1 VTTPARTAEHDAFG
15 PWIDTVRTTDEVPR
29 LFRPHGVDPFAA
41 RLVLKVPRDIPRRDT
56 DPSMDLYEHL
66 LVVGDRELEVL
77 SRDGSGYG
85 VRRIPFADLVAVRDR
100 VDLLDGLLTLHA
112 ADGAELRI
120 PFNGASAD
128 VVVELT
134 ELLVGLAGAAG
145 GIPDGS
151 PARAEAVA
159 PRVDLGA
166 DEAGV
171 ASAYFDLAARDPQL
185 RYLSSRPRGSSRSTC
200 RRRRPAAPPAPDEP
214 GRRRRRVHA
223 PRAADPHPPR
233 RRPPPPHRHALH
245 RPAPDPPPRHL
256 VHHRGA
262 APELGRHVDRDDP
275 RGRGLLRAR
284 RGLRARPRGRP
295 RHGRQL
301 SRPGPRPGGA
311 ARADGRP
318 DRP

>member
-15 PWIDTVRTTDEVPR
+15 PWIDTVRTIDEVPR

-145 GIPDGS
+145 GIPDGP
-151 PARAEAVA
+151 PARAERVA

-171 ASAYFDLAARDPQL
+171 ASAYYDLAARDPQL
-185 RYLSSRPRGSSRSTC
+185 RYLSSRPRTPLVST
-200 RRRRPAAPPAPDEP
+200 AP
-214 GRRRRRVHA
+214 
-223 PRAADPHPPR
+223 
-233 RRPPPPHRHALH
+233 
-245 RPAPDPPPRHL
+245 
-256 VHHRGA
+256 GA
-262 APELGRHVDRDDP
+262 A
-275 RGRGLLRAR
+275 GLLRRLRPMSLAGAVAACTPRELLILTR
-284 RGLRARPRGRP
+284 RDAVLRRRTATLSIDRLRILRHAISSTTAEPHPSWVGMSIVTIRAGEASFELVAASAHGLEGA
-295 RHGRQL
+295 L
-301 SRPGPRPGGA
+301 VTGGS
-311 ARADGRP
+311 
-318 DRP
+318 

>member
-1 VTTPARTAEHDAFG
+1 MTTPARTAEHDAFG

-185 RYLSSRPRGSSRSTC
+185 RYLSSRPRT
-200 RRRRPAAPPAPDEP
+200 P
-214 GRRRRRVHA
+214 
-223 PRAADPHPPR
+223 
-233 RRPPPPHRHALH
+233 
-245 RPAPDPPPRHL
+245 L
-256 VHHRGA
+256 VPTATGA
-262 APELGRHVDRDDP
+262 A
-275 RGRGLLRAR
+275 GLLRRLRPMSLAGAVAACTPRALLIVTR
-284 RGLRARPRGRP
+284 RDAVLRRRTATLSIDRLRILRHAISSTTAEPHPSWVGMSIVTIRAGEASFELVAASAHGLEGA
-295 RHGRQL
+295 L
-301 SRPGPRPGGA
+301 VTGGS
-311 ARADGRP
+311 
-318 DRP
+318 

>member
-185 RYLSSRPRGSSRSTC
+185 RYLSSRPRT
-200 RRRRPAAPPAPDEP
+200 P
-214 GRRRRRVHA
+214 
-223 PRAADPHPPR
+223 
-233 RRPPPPHRHALH
+233 
-245 RPAPDPPPRHL
+245 L
-256 VHHRGA
+256 VPTATGA
-262 APELGRHVDRDDP
+262 A
-275 RGRGLLRAR
+275 GLLRRLRPMSLAGAVAACTPRELLILTR
-284 RGLRARPRGRP
+284 RDAVLRRRTATLSIDRLRILRHAISSTTAEPHPRWVGMSIVTIRAGEASFELVAASAHGLEGD
-295 RHGRQL
+295 L
-301 SRPGPRPGGA
+301 VTGGS
-311 ARADGRP
+311 
-318 DRP
+318 